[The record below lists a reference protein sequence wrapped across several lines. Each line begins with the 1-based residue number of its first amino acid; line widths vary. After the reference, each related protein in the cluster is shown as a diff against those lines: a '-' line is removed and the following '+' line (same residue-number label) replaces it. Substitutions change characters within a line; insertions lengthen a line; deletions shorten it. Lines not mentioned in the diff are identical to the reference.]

1 MRNRAYAC
9 GWWLSLV
16 LALITLQKQVVAQ
29 YEPIPLAGTWRFQ
42 LDRDNVGIDQK
53 WWANR
58 LPDHVQLPGLLQA
71 QGYGDPPG
79 PQSQWLAGIGLKRAN
94 DPLFAP
100 YFHGREFLSPFF
112 LTPPRHYV
120 GAAWYQR
127 DVVIPETWK
136 DCHVTLTLERV
147 HWESRVW
154 IDDREVGRQ
163 DSLAVPHV
171 YDVSKFLSP
180 GKHRITVRVDNS
192 YLIPVGRSAHSVSD
206 ETQGNWNGI
215 VGKME
220 LEATPP
226 VWIEDVQVFPNAKD
240 RFIDVKV
247 TIGNMTGRAGE
258 GRLRLSAN
266 TLNQEGAP
274 SSEKVHR
281 VPPETYPISWSSDGA
296 TVTCHYRLGEG
307 ALLWDEFNPHV
318 YVLRVTL
325 ETPQTQ
331 ATGDTAGLQHTRTV
345 TFGLR
350 DLEVRGTQFVLNG
363 RPIFLRGTLECCI
376 FPLHG
381 YPPTD
386 RESWQK
392 VFATARDYGLNHLR
406 FHSWCPPQ
414 AAFEVADEM
423 GFYLQV
429 ECSCWTS
436 FGDGGAQ
443 DAFVYAEAERIRRAY
458 GNHPSFLLMV
468 ASNEPGGR
476 NSNQFLAKWVE
487 TQIAADPRRCYSAG
501 SGWPQLPV
509 NQFHVQPRTRLQNWG
524 PVQLNKPPQTWD
536 DYREYIQQLGVPT
549 ISHEIGQWC
558 AYPNVVS
565 EPEKYRGFFRGSNV
579 EVFRDILKKKGM
591 WDQAEDFIKASGRF
605 QVALYKQEIETALRT
620 PGMAGFQLLD
630 LHDFPGQGTAPVG
643 VLDAFWESKGYCTSD
658 EYSRFCNSTVPLAR
672 LKKRVFTADETLEFR
687 MDLAHYGPRDLKN
700 AVLEWELRQ
709 QSEVIARGELPPRDV
724 PTGNVTEG
732 DIVSVR
738 LGEMEKLKVPNVL
751 TLGARVKGTSWEND
765 WNIWVYPRS
774 AEPTQGEG
782 ITIVRD
788 PEEAWKLAEGG
799 QSVLLVP
806 PPEVIAG
813 DTLGTFQPIFWNRI
827 TFPSQKVHMVGILCD
842 PKHPALK
849 NFPTAFHADWQW
861 QELLDACKPMVL
873 DGLPGNLRPIV
884 QAIDDWCEARKLG
897 LVWEAKVGAGRV
909 VVCSIDISSD
919 LPQRVVARQL
929 RASLVD
935 YVRSAPAEPLVVL
948 QREEWAT
955 LWREPPL
962 LQKLG
967 AKASA
972 DSFEPGFE
980 PACAIDGDP
989 KTMWHSAWT
998 PEPAKLPHYLVID
1011 LQQPVTIASLRVLP
1025 RQDGNP
1031 NGQIAEFEVYVSQDG
1046 ENWGEPVAKGVW
1058 DARAVERTIAFASPA
1073 TARFVKF
1080 VVRREIRGQQ
1090 FASIAELDIIP
1101 AQR

>member
-1 MRNRAYAC
+1 MRSRAYAC
-9 GWWLSLV
+9 GLWLSV
-16 LALITLQKQVVAQ
+16 ALGLIALQKQVVAQ
-29 YEPIPLAGTWRFQ
+29 FESMPLAGAWRFQ
-42 LDRDNVGIDQK
+42 IDRDNVGIEQK
-53 WWANR
+53 WWTNR
-58 LPDHVQLPGLLQA
+58 LLDEIQLPGLLQA

-79 PQSQWLAGIGLKRAN
+79 PQSQWLAGIGLKRAD

-100 YFHGREFLSPFF
+100 YFKGKEFLSPFF

-136 DCHVTLTLERV
+136 DSHITLTLERV

-163 DSLAVPHV
+163 NSLAVPHV
-171 YDVSKFLSP
+171 YDVSKYLSP
-180 GKHRITVRVDNS
+180 GKHQITIRVDNS
-192 YLIPVGRSAHSVSD
+192 YLIPVGKSAHSVSD

-215 VGKME
+215 VGRME

-226 VWIEDVQVFPNAKD
+226 VWIEDVQVFPNAKE
-240 RFIDVKV
+240 RLVDVKV
-247 TIGNMTGRAGE
+247 TIGNMTGRAGQ
-258 GRLRLSAN
+258 GQLRLSAH
-266 TLNQEGAP
+266 TLSREAVSP
-274 SSEKVHR
+274 SERVHR
-281 VPPETYPISWSSDGA
+281 VEPVVYPVSWSPEGA
-296 TVTCHYRLGEG
+296 NVTCRYHLGEG
-307 ALLWDEFNPHV
+307 ALLWDEFHPHI
-318 YVLRVTL
+318 YALQVTL
-325 ETPQTQ
+325 ETAQTRD
-331 ATGDTAGLQHTRTV
+331 TGDPAGLQHTRTV

-376 FPLHG
+376 FPIHG

-386 RESWQK
+386 RESWRK

-429 ECSCWTS
+429 ECSCWAS
-436 FGDGGAQ
+436 FGDGGSQ
-443 DAFVYAEAERIRRAY
+443 DAFVYEEAERIRRAY

-501 SGWPQLPV
+501 SGWPQLAV

-524 PVQLNKPPQTWD
+524 PLQLNKPPQTWD
-536 DYREYIQQLGVPT
+536 DYREYIEQLGKPT
-549 ISHEIGQWC
+549 LSHEIGQWC

-643 VLDAFWESKGYCTSD
+643 VLDAFWESKGYCTAD
-658 EYSRFCNSTVPLAR
+658 EYRRFCNSMVPLAR
-672 LKKRVFTADETLEFR
+672 LKKRIFTADETLEFR
-687 MDLAHYGPRDLKN
+687 IDLAHYGPRDLKS
-700 AVLEWELRQ
+700 AVIEWELRQ

-724 PTGNVTEG
+724 PTGNVAEG
-732 DIVSVR
+732 DVLSVPLSEIER
-738 LGEMEKLKVPNVL
+738 LKVPTMLSLV
-751 TLGARVKGTSWEND
+751 ARVKGTSWEND
-765 WNIWVYPRS
+765 WNIWVYPRP
-774 AEPTQGEG
+774 AEPAQTEG
-782 ITIVRD
+782 ITITRD
-788 PEEAWKLAEGG
+788 PEEAWKLAEEG

-806 PPEVIAG
+806 RPEIIAG
-813 DTLGTFQPIFWNRI
+813 DTLGTFQPIFWNRV

-849 NFPTAFHADWQW
+849 SFPTAFHADWQW

-873 DGLPGNLRPIV
+873 DGLPKNLRPIV

-897 LVWEAKVGAGRV
+897 LVWEAKVGTGRV
-909 VVCSIDISSD
+909 LVCSIDITSD
-919 LPQRVVARQL
+919 LTQRVVARQL
-929 RASLVD
+929 RASLLD
-935 YVRSAPAEPLVVL
+935 YIRSTPVQPLIAL
-948 QREEWAT
+948 QREEWET

-998 PEPAKLPHYLVID
+998 PEPAELPHWFVID
-1011 LQQPVTIASLRVLP
+1011 LQQPLTITGLRVLP

-1031 NGQIAEFEVYVSQDG
+1031 NGQIAEFEVYVSRDG
-1046 ENWGEPVAKGVW
+1046 ENWGEAVAKGTW
-1058 DARAVERTIAFASPA
+1058 DARPVERTIEFSSPVI
-1073 TARFVKF
+1073 ARFIKF
-1080 VVRREIRGQQ
+1080 VARREIRGKQ
-1090 FASIAELDIIP
+1090 FACIAELDIIVS
-1101 AQR
+1101 Q